1 MALRSSAYPK
11 WRPRRLSL
19 SLAGIAATALLA
31 VSGCSVLN
39 GSSGSSDSS
48 SSGSGN
54 LEKTSISVAVQPFV
68 DAAPAYIAQQKGY
81 FKQEGLNVKLVSLPS
96 STVIIPKLISG
107 DVDVAEGNFGSAIT
121 AEYNKTGD
129 FKFIAYATTGKPGAV
144 QVLALPSSGI
154 NSAKDLAGKTIGTNT
169 LKDVLYDAL
178 AATLEANNVPLTS
191 VHMTVVPHPQ
201 VPEAIGTHQVDA
213 GVLVEPYRTQAART
227 YGARPV
233 VDLFSGPTANLPYNA
248 YYVNSAFAKKYP
260 NTVNAFLRAL
270 WKGAE
275 DATANRKDVEQI
287 LPTYTNVDAATAAL
301 MALPNYPTGL
311 SKAQVQR
318 VADLSTKF
326 GLIGGHFDVTPM
338 IYSYTP
344 PASNGG

>member
-1 MALRSSAYPK
+1 MALRSIAHPVRRS
-11 WRPRRLSL
+11 RRLAVSL
-19 SLAGIAATALLA
+19 SGVAATALLL

-39 GSSGSSDSS
+39 GSSGSSSDGS
-48 SSGSGN
+48 SSGSGS
-54 LEKTSISVAVQPFV
+54 LEKTTINVAAQPFV
-68 DAAPAYIAQQKGY
+68 DAAPLYIAKEKGY
-81 FKQEGLNVKLVSLPS
+81 FKQEGLNVNIVSLPS
-96 STVIIPKLISG
+96 STVIIPKLVSG
-107 DVDVAEGNFGSAIT
+107 AVDVAEGNFGSAIT

-144 QVLALPSSGI
+144 QVLALPNSGI

-201 VPEAIGTHQVDA
+201 VPQAIGSHQVDA

-248 YYVNSAFAKKYP
+248 YYVNSTFAKQYP
-260 NTVNAFLRAL
+260 HTVNAFLRGL

-275 DATANRKDVEQI
+275 DATNNRKDVEQI
-287 LPTYTNVDAATAAL
+287 LPTYTNVDTTTASL
-301 MALPNYPTGL
+301 IALPNFPTGL
-311 SKAQVQR
+311 STASVQR

-326 GLIGGHFDVTPM
+326 GLIGGHFDVSSM

-344 PASNGG
+344 SNGS